1 MSSRSPSNSSF
12 WRRSQRTL
20 PSAAKGASAQEALA
34 SRVGSLWASGL
45 SAGGPLDYDS
55 LVIYVHADKE
65 LFLELSVVRP
75 IAAYG
80 ARFCTLNA

>member
-1 MSSRSPSNSSF
+1 M
-12 WRRSQRTL
+12 
-20 PSAAKGASAQEALA
+20 
-34 SRVGSLWASGL
+34 GSLWASGV

-80 ARFCTLNA
+80 APFCTLNA

>member
-1 MSSRSPSNSSF
+1 M
-12 WRRSQRTL
+12 
-20 PSAAKGASAQEALA
+20 ASA
-34 SRVGSLWASGL
+34 VGSLWTSGV
-45 SAGGPLDYDS
+45 SAGGPQDYDS